1 MKSKGSRAERELV
14 HMFNN
19 TNKWAAI
26 RIAGS
31 GLTSDPNPDVL
42 VGNGKRYLA
51 VECKSTKDTK
61 YLVDTDIK
69 QITEFSE
76 KFGAEPWFGIKFNNQ
91 GWFFIKP
98 NELVKSKGDSYVI
111 SLLIAKEK
119 GLSFEKLI
127 K

>member
-1 MKSKGSRAERELV
+1 MGSYK
-14 HMFNN
+14 N
-19 TNKWAAI
+19 
-26 RIAGS
+26 
-31 GLTSDPNPDVL
+31 SDPNPDVL